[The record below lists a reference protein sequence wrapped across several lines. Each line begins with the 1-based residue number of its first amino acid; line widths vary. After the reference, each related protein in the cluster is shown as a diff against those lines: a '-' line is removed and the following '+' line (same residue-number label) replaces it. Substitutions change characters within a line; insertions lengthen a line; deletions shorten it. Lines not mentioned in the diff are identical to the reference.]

1 MHFDINYHMEGGD
14 TMKYVA
20 PEITSYTSEDLA
32 ALELAC
38 GTCCGGVCCSAGGS
52 RD

>member
-1 MHFDINYHMEGGD
+1 
-14 TMKYVA
+14 MKYVA
-20 PEITSYTSEDLA
+20 PEITSYTSEDLV

-38 GTCCGGVCCSAGGS
+38 GSCCGGACCSSGGA